1 MCRMKIRKIVDV
13 WKIIEIQSVSLFC
26 WSVNPHQI
34 LANSNSTYAPPSEK
48 FWNQS
53 SRRTC
58 FMTICIIGSHYHW
71 IDEKNYLPMEC
82 KSIWKDRLILTESFS
97 NTFIPQNN
105 KTNLRTDIKGI
116 HSSFSSLRATIVISK
131 IGKEPSPFS
140 FKVNRKF
147 RNIATLT
154 WWKCWILMIF
164 WTVIFLVWLLK
175 HGYLFRRSCSHF
187 GSIQFCL
194 F

>member
-1 MCRMKIRKIVDV
+1 MSPGNCSNLTRIPFRIVSVTRNNSLVKILFAIFARSVILYWEMCRMKIRKIVDV

-82 KSIWKDRLILTESFS
+82 KSIWKVRLIFW
-97 NTFIPQNN
+97 Q
-105 KTNLRTDIKGI
+105 
-116 HSSFSSLRATIVISK
+116 
-131 IGKEPSPFS
+131 
-140 FKVNRKF
+140 KVF
-147 RNIATLT
+147 R
-154 WWKCWILMIF
+154 
-164 WTVIFLVWLLK
+164 
-175 HGYLFRRSCSHF
+175 
-187 GSIQFCL
+187 
-194 F
+194 